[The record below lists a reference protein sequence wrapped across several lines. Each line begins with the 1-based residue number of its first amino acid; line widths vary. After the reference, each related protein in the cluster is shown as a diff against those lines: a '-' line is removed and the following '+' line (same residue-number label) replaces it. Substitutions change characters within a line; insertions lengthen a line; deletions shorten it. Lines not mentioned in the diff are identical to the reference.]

1 MPGMIS
7 VGFGLGRV
15 LLEAY
20 VETPGDIWFND
31 EWMMRWNE
39 RMDAF
44 QVAITFVEDLESRYP
59 TEPTVEPRRLVQWAH
74 LDTPSR
80 GAKYTAKEFFESYN
94 YDTLGF
100 DSIRPFTEQTW
111 LELFIVQMRTA
122 HYPGFAEARLNR
134 ATPQAADSDSTVETP
149 DSEEEPPD
157 PGTTVP
163 ELTLEE
169 KERFLS
175 RYPSDVEIQGWSDEM
190 IFHAICMGM

>member
-20 VETPGDIWFND
+20 ADTPDDIWFND
-31 EWMMRWNE
+31 EWMTRWNE
-39 RMDAF
+39 RMDTF

-59 TEPTVEPRRLVQWAH
+59 TEPTVEPRRLVQWSH
-74 LDTPSR
+74 MDTPSR
-80 GAKYTAKEFFESYN
+80 GGNVTAKEYYESYN
-94 YDTLGF
+94 YETLGYE
-100 DSIRPFTEQTW
+100 SIRPFTEQTW

-134 ATPQAADSDSTVETP
+134 ATPQAADPDSTVETTDP
-149 DSEEEPPD
+149 EEEPPD

-163 ELTLEE
+163 GLSLEAKEQFLARNQDSLKFLT
-169 KERFLS
+169 
-175 RYPSDVEIQGWSDEM
+175 WSDEE
-190 IFHAICMGM
+190 IYHAICMGM